1 VGKRRKRTKGFDLR
15 EKLQALIDSH
25 TRFSPHSF
33 QFLVSIL
40 FRPKRAV
47 SVLLPQVDMNEHD
60 EVDETVVSSNSEE
73 NGVVDSLRIVG
84 VTSGS

>member
-1 VGKRRKRTKGFDLR
+1 
-15 EKLQALIDSH
+15 
-25 TRFSPHSF
+25 
-33 QFLVSIL
+33 
-40 FRPKRAV
+40 
-47 SVLLPQVDMNEHD
+47 MNEHD